1 MISYLVEQTVFFGV
15 YSTAKE
21 MKLKN
26 IPQVC
31 KFPLSV
37 PTITKIFVSDVMDAG
52 YMLFLLLLVTACI
65 N

>member
-26 IPQVC
+26 ISQVC
-31 KFPLSV
+31 KFPLS
-37 PTITKIFVSDVMDAG
+37 ITKIFVSDVMDAG
-52 YMLFLLLLVTACI
+52 YMLFLLLLVTACV